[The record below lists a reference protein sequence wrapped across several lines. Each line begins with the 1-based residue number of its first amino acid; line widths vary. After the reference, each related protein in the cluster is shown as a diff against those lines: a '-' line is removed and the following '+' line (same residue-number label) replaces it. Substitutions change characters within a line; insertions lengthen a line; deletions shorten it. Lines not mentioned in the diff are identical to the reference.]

1 MAIEN
6 VFSVITVSYN
16 QGKYIEET
24 IKSVISQ
31 KGNFFLEYLIIDGG
45 STDNTLEI
53 LEKYKNLIDDRKIE
67 VNCEGINFKYISE
80 KDDGPTNALN
90 KGLKM
95 INGEVIG
102 IINSDDIY
110 PENALEKVW
119 EEFNKNK
126 EIEIVYGDVEFIDEE
141 GNFIYLRKGIPN
153 LTEKNFI
160 YENPVIQPEVFI
172 RKKVIEKVGIFDENF
187 KFVNDYEFW
196 LRCIKNNIKFKYIP
210 YTLAIFR
217 KRKDARSAIS
227 NISIIIETLK
237 VQLKYF
243 GKTKIFIRNL
253 GIYSAMHTYG
263 TGKSFEVSFD
273 VLRKNLFNNGEL
285 SKREMKKAK
294 AIGYIKLAIYKLF
307 ENKKVGLKNYLIG
320 IFLHPASLSTKES
333 ITFIFRFLLFKSEI
347 YFRVKKFFIKE
358 KKYG

>member
-31 KGNFFLEYLIIDGG
+31 KGNFSLEYLIIDGA

-53 LEKYKNLIDDRKIE
+53 LERYKNLIDDRKIE

-187 KFVNDYEFW
+187 KFANDYEFW
-196 LRCIKNNIKFKYIP
+196 LRCIKNKIKFKYIP

-217 KRKDARSAIS
+217 KRKDARSASS
-227 NISIIIETLK
+227 NLFIFIETLK
-237 VQLKYF
+237 VQKKYF
-243 GKTKIFIRNL
+243 GKTKQLLKNI
-253 GIYSAMHTYG
+253 GIYSAMFAYG
-263 TGKSFEVSFD
+263 TN
-273 VLRKNLFNNGEL
+273 NLFETAFNILKKEL
-285 SKREMKKAK
+285 LHNENFLTEQEINKAK
-294 AIGYIKLAIYKLF
+294 SYGYLKFSIYKIFENRKEGIKSYIKSIKGNPFLFFTKNNFVFLSRLVLYK
-307 ENKKVGLKNYLIG
+307 KG
-320 IFLHPASLSTKES
+320 
-333 ITFIFRFLLFKSEI
+333 I
-347 YFRVKKFFIKE
+347 YFKVKNFF
-358 KKYG
+358 KKCE